1 MSQEDE
7 KPRYPVNIPPNV
19 GKPGGPRFLD
29 VLSYHLGT
37 KLQKFAGGHRTLNK
51 ATMEEMFD
59 CVSET
64 VHNVFAKSSQN
75 ICEDARCWVAQKMYE
90 TIKIG
95 DSPIIT
101 REEDTWKH
109 DVHPVY
115 KICKLDR
122 VPLTDL
128 RLIAGLFSESTFAY
142 EIMDELKR
150 RGAR

>member
-1 MSQEDE
+1 MNQEDP

-37 KLQKFAGGHRTLNK
+37 KIQKFVGQPLNK
-51 ATMEEMFD
+51 QTQEAMFD

-64 VHNVFAKSSQN
+64 VHNVFAKGSQN
-75 ICEDARCWVAQKMYE
+75 IHEDARCWLAQKMYE

-115 KICKLDR
+115 KICKLDS

>member
-1 MSQEDE
+1 MNDPNQ
-7 KPRYPVNIPPNV
+7 YPVPVPMPPNV

-29 VLSYHLGT
+29 VLNYHIGI
-37 KLQKFAGGHRTLNK
+37 KLQKYIGKNLNK
-51 ATMEEMFD
+51 ETMELMYD
-59 CVSET
+59 CVAET
-64 VHNVFAKSSQN
+64 VHGVFAKGSQN
-75 ICEDARCWVAQKMYE
+75 IHEDGRCWLAQKMYE

-109 DVHPVY
+109 NVHPVY
-115 KICKLDR
+115 RKCTLEH

-128 RLIAGLFSESTFAY
+128 RLIAGLFSEATFASQ
-142 EIMDELKR
+142 ILDELKK